1 MPNPPDPAAPEG
13 PGGAPGPGPARDDE
27 PVHAPAAAY
36 GRLVRIAYLVLQPAL
51 GAHRAVI
58 ASHTLAQRALPG
70 RRSGTAGYG
79 QSRVR
84 LVRYCLA
91 APRRPWT
98 TAGLP
103 LVLGLRMAP
112 RMGGADELAAARA
125 LSLLPPEAR
134 AVLALAA
141 VDTLPAQEAGEVL
154 ARAGVPD
161 PLSAVRAAS
170 GPAALADTGR
180 ILQAAEFDPGQVR
193 LHPTDLLRRRALT
206 RTAAA
211 ALAVCL
217 LGAAALWGSGDG
229 PAGPAAGP
237 PGRTAP
243 RAPDAAALRTAP
255 FDRWERTARVDFTA
269 WPPRGGRRG
278 DLGLL
283 RRALDAWAGTAD
295 APRPSTAADTG
306 AQPPAEPPSLLFA
319 DRLDGVDV
327 VLLHDGTRL
336 ARYTE
341 SGGGG
346 DAPELH
352 LARTDRAD
360 VTTAAAVALTRGARG
375 TRYLLAPWIAR
386 TGVRDLREPG
396 AATRPVDTRGGVT
409 EPVPAP
415 AADGPCDSWPVLV
428 LRSST
433 RIAERH
439 GFLLTDLGG
448 MTPVHLTH
456 TPPPGAGVPAGRP
469 REAVSPSA
477 LASWARSACTL
488 RGLRDQG
495 VRAVNDWVFARQ
507 DLPEDAGPAAWV
519 CIRADTWQGRGE
531 VAVRFRLPAS
541 GPGTRPRAP
550 TSAPM
555 SRRGPAGARR
565 GGTGSSWRRA
575 AGPPYASI
583 SVADST
589 RPWPERR
596 PPSPRPP
603 TRLSPSR
610 PDSPTGH
617 GPGPRDE
624 PPGCSPRCPSLRAE
638 HCRCA
643 ERFRTR
649 SGAGKSGRCA
659 SGRQGNQ
666 RRRRLIDMV
675 PVLLVL
681 LLAVILFGAGFALK
695 ALWWIAAVVL
705 VVWLLGFVI
714 RPAAGAG
721 RRGRWYRW

>member
-1 MPNPPDPAAPEG
+1 MPNPPDPVAPEG
-13 PGGAPGPGPARDDE
+13 PGGAPGPGHARDDE
-27 PVHAPAAAY
+27 PVHAPAAPY
-36 GRLVRIAYLVLQPAL
+36 GRLVRIAYLVLLPAL

-58 ASHTLAQRALPG
+58 ASHTLAQRALAG
-70 RRSGTAGYG
+70 RRGGTAGYG

-134 AVLALAA
+134 AVLALTA
-141 VDTLPAQEAGEVL
+141 VDALPAPEAAEVL

-161 PLSAVRAAS
+161 PLAAVRATS
-170 GPAALADTGR
+170 GPAALANAGR
-180 ILQAAEFDPGQVR
+180 ILRAAEFDPGQVR

-211 ALAVCL
+211 VLAVCL

-269 WPPRGGRRG
+269 WPARGGRRG

-283 RRALDAWAGTAD
+283 QRALDAWAGTAD

-306 AQPPAEPPSLLFA
+306 AQPPAGPPSLLFA

-341 SGGGG
+341 SGGGE
-346 DAPELH
+346 DPPELH

-386 TGVRDLREPG
+386 TGARDLREPQ
-396 AATRPVDTRGGVT
+396 AATRPIDTRAGVT

-415 AADGPCDSWPVLV
+415 AADGPCDTWPVLV

-448 MTPVHLTH
+448 LTPVHLTH

-507 DLPEDAGPAAWV
+507 DLPEGAGQAAWV
-519 CIRADTWQGRGE
+519 CTRADTWQGRGE
-531 VAVRFRLPAS
+531 VAVRFQPPGS
-541 GPGTRPRAP
+541 GPGTPGRVVARARD
-550 TSAPM
+550 TAACTHVG
-555 SRRGPAGARR
+555 RHV
-565 GGTGSSWRRA
+565 A
-575 AGPPYASI
+575 AGTRWRSPGGNWFVLAAGSRATVRLDLGGGLDT
-583 SVADST
+583 SVAAT
-589 RPWPERR
+589 
-596 PPSPRPP
+596 
-603 TRLSPSR
+603 T
-610 PDSPTGH
+610 
-617 GPGPRDE
+617 
-624 PPGCSPRCPSLRAE
+624 
-638 HCRCA
+638 
-643 ERFRTR
+643 
-649 SGAGKSGRCA
+649 
-659 SGRQGNQ
+659 
-666 RRRRLIDMV
+666 
-675 PVLLVL
+675 
-681 LLAVILFGAGFALK
+681 
-695 ALWWIAAVVL
+695 AAV
-705 VVWLLGFVI
+705 
-714 RPAAGAG
+714 AAAADTPVAVTARLADGTRTG
-721 RRGRWYRW
+721 PPR

>member
-70 RRSGTAGYG
+70 RRSGAVEYG

-91 APRRPWT
+91 ALRRPWT

-112 RMGGADELAAARA
+112 RMGGADELAAART
-125 LSLLPPEAR
+125 LSVLPPEAR
-134 AVLALAA
+134 AVLALTA
-141 VDTLPAQEAGEVL
+141 VDALSPHEAAEVL
-154 ARAGVPD
+154 ARAGVPN
-161 PLSAVRAAS
+161 PLSAVRATS
-170 GPAALADTGR
+170 GPAALADAGR
-180 ILQAAEFDPGQVR
+180 ILRAAEFDPAQVR

-217 LGAAALWGSGDG
+217 LGTAALCVWGG

-237 PGRTAP
+237 SGRTALH
-243 RAPDAAALRTAP
+243 ALDAAALRTAP

-283 RRALDAWAGTAD
+283 QRALDAWAGTAD

-306 AQPPAEPPSLLFA
+306 SQPPAEPPSLLFA

-396 AATRPVDTRGGVT
+396 AATRPIDTRGGVT

-415 AADGPCDSWPVLV
+415 AADGPCDSWPVLL

-448 MTPVHLTH
+448 LTPVHLTH
-456 TPPPGAGVPAGRP
+456 TPPPGGGVPAGRP
-469 REAVSPSA
+469 REAVAPSA

-488 RGLRDQG
+488 RGLRGQG
-495 VRAVNDWVFARQ
+495 VRAVNDWVFAHQ
-507 DLPEDAGPAAWV
+507 DLPEGAGPAAWV
-519 CIRADTWQGRGE
+519 CTRAETWQGRGE
-531 VAVRFRLPAS
+531 VAVRFQLPAS
-541 GPGTRPRAP
+541 GPGTPGRVVARARD
-550 TSAPM
+550 TAACTHFG
-555 SRRGPAGARR
+555 RHV
-565 GGTGSSWRRA
+565 A
-575 AGPPYASI
+575 AGTRWRSPGGNWFVLAAGSRATVRLDLGGGLDTT
-583 SVADST
+583 VAGT
-589 RPWPERR
+589 
-596 PPSPRPP
+596 
-603 TRLSPSR
+603 T
-610 PDSPTGH
+610 
-617 GPGPRDE
+617 
-624 PPGCSPRCPSLRAE
+624 
-638 HCRCA
+638 
-643 ERFRTR
+643 
-649 SGAGKSGRCA
+649 
-659 SGRQGNQ
+659 
-666 RRRRLIDMV
+666 
-675 PVLLVL
+675 
-681 LLAVILFGAGFALK
+681 
-695 ALWWIAAVVL
+695 AAV
-705 VVWLLGFVI
+705 
-714 RPAAGAG
+714 AAAADTPVAVTARLADGTRTG
-721 RRGRWYRW
+721 PPR